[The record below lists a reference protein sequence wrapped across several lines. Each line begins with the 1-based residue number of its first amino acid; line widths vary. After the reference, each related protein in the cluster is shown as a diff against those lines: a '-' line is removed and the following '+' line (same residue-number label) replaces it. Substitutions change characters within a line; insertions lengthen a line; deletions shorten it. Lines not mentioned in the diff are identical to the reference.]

1 MKASFMQR
9 LFAYIIDM
17 IIVSV
22 VCSSIVMLVGNNS
35 SEIAK
40 LNEELSNAEN
50 SLTEMVNSGD
60 TTNYDEEMQK
70 IIDIEY
76 KISRASVLS
85 ETVSFIIVFGYFV
98 VIQFMLKG
106 KTFGK
111 MLLKIRVVDKK
122 NKEPSFRV
130 ILLRT
135 FIIEGLLTS
144 FLSLVTILFL
154 SKNTYIM
161 FNGSLSI
168 LFTIFVIVSAIM
180 VLYRKDKR
188 GLHDMMAGSLVVK
201 DEK

>member
-9 LFAYIIDM
+9 LFAYIIDVV
-17 IIVSV
+17 IVSV
-22 VCSSIVMLVGNNS
+22 VCSSIGMFLNNNS
-35 SEIAK
+35 SQIAE
-40 LNEELSNAEN
+40 LNEELSKAEE
-50 SLTEMVNSGD
+50 SLTEIINSGD
-60 TTNYDEEMQK
+60 TANYEEEMQK
-70 IIDIEY
+70 VMDIEY
-76 KISRASVLS
+76 KISRASVLT
-85 ETVSFIIVFGYFV
+85 ETVSFIVVFGYFV

-111 MLLKIRVVDKK
+111 MILKIKVVDKK
-122 NKEPSFRV
+122 NKEPSFGV

-154 SKNTYIM
+154 SKNAYIM
-161 FNGSLSI
+161 FNGALSI
-168 LFTIFVIVSAIM
+168 LFSIFVIVSAIM

-188 GLHDMMAGSLVVK
+188 GLHDIMAGSLVIK